1 MISHQKKKKILSFK
15 KILTEILVT
24 SNHISFKRTLVE
36 KNPAASSHVSK
47 WKILIRNKTIS

>member
-36 KNPAASSHVSK
+36 KKSGSK
-47 WKILIRNKTIS
+47 FTCQQMEDFN

>member
-1 MISHQKKKKILSFK
+1 MISHQKEKKILSFK

-36 KNPAASSHVSK
+36 KKSCSK
-47 WKILIRNKTIS
+47 FTCQQMEDFNKK